1 MNPGRPN
8 LRVESN
14 LAPQRPVGGADRGM
28 SNSLA
33 IVVLLACVPAPAQSR
48 APGVGDFAV
57 QVQRLSAP
65 EPEQR
70 EDARRRLWRLP
81 IDSAMNEV
89 LLARVAAGGEAAPLA
104 AAILGHAPGTHAA
117 LRALVDIG
125 SADQALLLAAV
136 PALGDDDLWLLAR
149 REASQLAE
157 AAVLELAARG
167 RLLDPRVIALLA
179 TDTTAVATT
188 TAATILAEEY
198 AQLPD
203 ELWRGVAAAP
213 AAAERLLRAL
223 ADHPRTGHAPWLER
237 ILAADATP
245 AAVRLLA
252 LAALPPELQTHAHA
266 RLVLAELGDDT
277 LGFLPDFAASR
288 FGARV
293 ADGLI
298 AGVHAAVLDGKDLRA
313 MLPLLQNVSMAGE
326 QHLLAL
332 ASTEAAADAEVI
344 CRWLETRASPALTA
358 RVRAALAGEIALDD
372 WWLRRAGPH
381 LGDAALRQ
389 RVVAELAGGGERAA
403 LAFEALL
410 DGERFEPAMVAYV
423 QAYQGE
429 RQARMRDIL
438 RLPQRVLPVAFVRSL
453 LADGDPTLR
462 LTAVNALQVDPL
474 DAESQAAVVARF
486 AADGDD
492 RVLAACARIL
502 TAFGDEAQARAAF
515 ARALGAGFGEDA
527 VEWATERPRPFT
539 MAMLGAAR
547 VETLPRRVLDEID
560 IGLVKLGDAAEPGDR
575 ARARAL
581 LGRLR
586 EMEPRLRKRAIG
598 AVRPYVADDALAAD
612 VRALVEDGELD
623 GMMREAL
630 VDTLLP
636 RAAQEVAW
644 LRARYEGEEDYDVRL
659 GALRGLLASPA
670 GEVMVQDLA
679 AEFGRRALRE
689 GDEDLLQEVLG
700 AAPLPLPIAVAEL
713 GLRAVLVAPLGNP
726 VAEAAHTL
734 SDLGFPADYPFVL
747 PLTDLLRRGVLPGHG
762 GAVRRV
768 VQEALGARNAHALSR
783 RRLGYL
789 LGQLP
794 LAGDPLELGGDALA
808 RAIVAAPD
816 RDPAWLGPAHL
827 LLGQRAEADA
837 DLVGAATAYRSAH
850 EHFVRHRLSSV
861 VRRRFLGEP
870 DPARGRIPLAALAAR
885 GDLLLAGAAQ
895 AAGQLEAARAHLA
908 RAAVAAD
915 GDTEATQA
923 VAALAAEVGR

>member
-1 MNPGRPN
+1 MKPGLPNPGVGSNRPP
-8 LRVESN
+8 R
-14 LAPQRPVGGADRGM
+14 RPVGGTDRGM

-33 IVVLLACVPAPAQSR
+33 IVLTLACAPLCAQGG
-48 APGVGDFAV
+48 APLVDFTV

-81 IDSAMNEV
+81 IDSAASEL
-89 LLARVAAGGEAAPLA
+89 LLAKVVGGGEAAPLA
-104 AAILGHAPGTHAA
+104 AAILAQAPGMHEA
-117 LRALVDIG
+117 LRARVDVG
-125 SADQALLLAAV
+125 TADAVLLLAALPV
-136 PALGDDDLWLLAR
+136 FGDDDLWLLAR
-149 REASQLAE
+149 RDASQLAE
-157 AAVLELAARG
+157 AAVVELATRG
-167 RLLDPRVIALLA
+167 RLTDLRVIALLA
-179 TDTTAVATT
+179 IDTTAVATT

-203 ELWRGVAAAP
+203 ALWRGIAAEP

-223 ADHPRTGHAPWLER
+223 ADRPRTGHAPSLER
-237 ILAADATP
+237 ILAAKATP
-245 AAVRLLA
+245 AALRLLA

-266 RLVLAELGDDT
+266 RLVLAALGDET
-277 LGFLPDFAASR
+277 VGYLADFAASR
-288 FGARV
+288 FSARV

-298 AGVHAAVLDGKDLRA
+298 AGVHAAVLDGQDLRA
-313 MLPLLQNVSMAGE
+313 MLPLLQNVSPAGE
-326 QHLLAL
+326 QHVLAL

-344 CRWLETRASPALTA
+344 CRWLEGRASSALAA
-358 RVRAALAGEIALDD
+358 RVRAALAGEIALDA

-410 DGERFEPAMVAYV
+410 DDECFEPEMVAYV
-423 QAYQGE
+423 QAHQGE
-429 RQARMRDIL
+429 RQGRMRDLL
-438 RLPQRVLPVAFVRSL
+438 RLPRRVLPVAFVRSL
-453 LADGDPTLR
+453 LADEDPTLR
-462 LTAVNALQVDPL
+462 LTAVNALPVDPL

-502 TAFGDEAQARAAF
+502 TMFGDEALARAAF

-527 VEWATERPRPFT
+527 VEWATARPRPFT
-539 MAMLGAAR
+539 MAMLAAAR
-547 VETLPRRVLDEID
+547 VDTLPRRVLDEID
-560 IGLVKLGDAAEPGDR
+560 IGLVKLGEPARATDR

-581 LGRLR
+581 LGSLR

-598 AVRPYVADDALAAD
+598 AVCSYVEDDAIAAD
-612 VRALVEDGELD
+612 VRALVEDGALD

-636 RAAQEVAW
+636 RAAREVAW

-659 GALRGLLASPA
+659 AALRSLLASPA
-670 GEVMVQDLA
+670 GEVMVQELA

-689 GDEDLLQEVLG
+689 GDEDLVQEVLG

-726 VAEAAHTL
+726 VVEATHTL
-734 SDLGFPADYPFVL
+734 SDRGFPADYPFVL
-747 PLTDLLRRGVLPGHG
+747 PLADLLRRGALPAHG
-762 GAVRRV
+762 DAVRRV

-816 RDPAWLGPAHL
+816 RDPAWLGPACL
-827 LLGQRAEADA
+827 LLGRRAEVDG
-837 DLVGAATAYRSAH
+837 DLVGAASAYRSAH
-850 EHFVRHRLSSV
+850 EHFVRHPLPSV

-870 DPARGRIPLAALAAR
+870 DPAHGRIPLAALAAR
-885 GDLLLAGAAQ
+885 GDLLLAGAAK
-895 AAGQLEAARAHLA
+895 AAGRLEAARAHLA

-923 VAALAAEVGR
+923 VATLAAAVGR